1 MELALFIWFVGVA
14 GNFQVAL
21 TILTFIAVVCFALYV
36 GWQVDHEKQVKW
48 KLKVLGLFLMTFVC
62 TALPSER
69 TLWLMAAGYTAQT
82 VVQSETGKK
91 LQQLVDKKLDD
102 MIGVAE
108 KQLDK
113 VVPAK

>member
-1 MELALFIWFVGVA
+1 MELALFIWFAGVVGDLKFLLGLIGIIGA
-14 GNFQVAL
+14 AS
-21 TILTFIAVVCFALYV
+21 FASYI
-36 GWQVDHEKQVKW
+36 GWQAEHGRIVKW
-48 KLKVLGLFLMTFVC
+48 KLKLIGVLLMCFIPIL
-62 TALPSER
+62 LPSER